1 MATTDT
7 LLIDK
12 LLHAVVRQ
20 GASDLHITVGQ
31 PPVIRHDGHLVK
43 LKTKVLEANDTMGLM
58 KSITP
63 DRCQQELQAVGGADF
78 GFAFGDL
85 ARFRVSVFK
94 QRGSVAMVLRQIPA
108 KLLTMEQLGLPS
120 ACERLIC
127 RPRGLFLVTGP
138 TGSGKSTSLA
148 SMINYMNE
156 TFDHHIITIEDPIE
170 FYHPNK
176 MSTVNQREVGVDV
189 PSFAEALRRA
199 LRQDPDVILVGEMRD
214 LETIEAAIGAA
225 ETGHIVFGTLH
236 TTGAQGT
243 VNRIIDVFPTNQ
255 QDQIRTQL
263 STSIIGVLS
272 QNLLPKIGGGR
283 IAAYELLVV
292 NSAIGNLIRE
302 NKTFRIT
309 SAIQTG
315 AKQGMMLLDDSLFNL
330 WHKRICSKE
339 DVLSRSASPD
349 ELAARIA
356 AAERGMLEEPEEEEG
371 ESKRNGRNR

>member
-1 MATTDT
+1 MASTETV
-7 LLIDK
+7 LIDK

-31 PPVIRHDGHLVK
+31 PPVIRHDGHMVK
-43 LKTKVLEANDTMGLM
+43 LKTKVLEPSDTQSLM

-63 DRCQQELQAVGGADF
+63 DRCQQELQAVGGSDF

-94 QRGSVAMVLRQIPA
+94 QRGNIAMVLRQIPA
-108 KLLTMEQLGLPS
+108 KLLTMEQLGLPQ
-120 ACERLIC
+120 ACVRLIQ

-148 SMINYMNE
+148 SMINYLNE
-156 TFDHHIITIEDPIE
+156 NFDHHIITIEDPIE

-176 MSTVNQREVGVDV
+176 KSTVNQREIGVDV
-189 PSFAEALRRA
+189 PSFSEALRRA
-199 LRQDPDVILVGEMRD
+199 LRQDPDVILVGELRD
-214 LETIEAAIGAA
+214 LPTIEAAISAA
-225 ETGHIVFGTLH
+225 ETGHVVFGTLH

-272 QNLLPKIGGGR
+272 QALIPRIGGGR
-283 IAAYELLVV
+283 CAAYELLVC

-330 WHKRICSKE
+330 WREQKCAKA
-339 DVLSRSASPD
+339 DVLAKAAAPD

-356 AAERGMLEEPEEEEG
+356 NAERGMFDDDDDVKNKLKEE
-371 ESKRNGRNR
+371 KKDK